1 MPKWFVANGWCL
13 LTTEQEL
20 LVHKMALDFW
30 HFLTLSTC
38 HHLLTTIHDAW
49 WCLMMMMMMMMMMTT
64 PAEGRLSTAALWL
77 SSPWS
82 RILESSR
89 ERLKQRT
96 EGLTLK
102 PLGFGDTILGEKS
115 PEFQQQPWRFTF
127 SVANESWWSQR
138 EWDNDIQTI
147 STNINQHQATS
158 TSNEVL

>member
-49 WCLMMMMMMMMMMTT
+49 WCFMMMMMMTT
-64 PAEGRLSTAALWL
+64 PAEGRLSAAALWL

-102 PLGFGDTILGEKS
+102 PLGSGDTVLGEKARSFSNNHEDS
-115 PEFQQQPWRFTF
+115 PFLSPMRADEAKENGIMIYKQYQP
-127 SVANESWWSQR
+127 
-138 EWDNDIQTI
+138 
-147 STNINQHQATS
+147 TS
-158 TSNEVL
+158 TSIKQHQPAMKYCSNHD